1 MVQYGLSLGASIFK
15 TMTNISNNKSLAIN
29 RGYSGKTMKIN
40 KTLFKTRTVILVM
53 ILAVWL
59 GNALHFI
66 SNQNFSYFTQILPF
80 LLFGTMV
87 YDTYINKQK
96 IHFWISLAALILF
109 TLICLQN
116 IYRFYML
123 SH

>member
-1 MVQYGLSLGASIFK
+1 MASNFK

-29 RGYSGKTMKIN
+29 QGYSGKTMKIN
-40 KTLFKTRTVILVM
+40 KTLFKTRMVILVI

-66 SNQNFSYFTQILPF
+66 SNQNFSYFAQILPF

-96 IHFWISLAALILF
+96 IYFWISLAALILF